1 MSFLNRFLTGR
12 PQDDTLRSVVRN
24 LTHLFN
30 SKRGYGSPLCEF
42 GLAGYFSQVGTRAT
56 AEAVMRELF
65 ADVSRYE
72 PRLRP
77 LQIRALNDGEL
88 PLAFELRGELRTEPG
103 RGDPPG
109 HAAARPCRLGILFD
123 AVHGEVAVAILDDAP
138 PSDREHA
145 DVR

>member
-1 MSFLNRFLTGR
+1 MSFLNRFLSGQ

-30 SKRGYGSPLCEF
+30 SKRGYGSLLCEF
-42 GLAGYFSQVGTRAT
+42 GLGGYFSQVGTRAT
-56 AEAVMRELF
+56 AESVMRELF

-77 LQIRALNDGEL
+77 LHIRALNDGEL
-88 PLAFELRGELRTEPG
+88 PLAFELRGELRAEPG
-103 RGDPPG
+103 RKEAP
-109 HAAARPCRLGILFD
+109 AVTRPCRLGILFD
-123 AVHGEVAVAILDDAP
+123 AVHGAVEVAILDDANGV
-138 PSDREHA
+138 DREHA